1 VRNQPVGVLWKKK
14 TWDKRSVH
22 SEKSLKPGAIQVR
35 WRVVGEQHEDL
46 RPDATQMHFDSEG
59 FVQ

>member
-1 VRNQPVGVLWKKK
+1 M
-14 TWDKRSVH
+14 H
-22 SEKSLKPGAIQVR
+22 SEKNLKPRATQVR
-35 WRVVGEQHEDL
+35 WMVGEQHEDL